1 VIDMN
6 NGVIVILIVFLLFEN
21 IGYLQSKLWDTKTWM
36 FSNVRNQNLAMKF
49 NSDEWDP
56 LGSFN

>member
-1 VIDMN
+1 MN

-21 IGYLQSKLWDTKTWM
+21 IGYLQSKLWDTETWM
-36 FSNVRNQNLAMKF
+36 FGNVRNRNLAMKF

>member
-1 VIDMN
+1 MIDMN

-21 IGYLQSKLWDTKTWM
+21 IGYLQSKLWDTETWM

-49 NSDEWDP
+49 NSNE
-56 LGSFN
+56 